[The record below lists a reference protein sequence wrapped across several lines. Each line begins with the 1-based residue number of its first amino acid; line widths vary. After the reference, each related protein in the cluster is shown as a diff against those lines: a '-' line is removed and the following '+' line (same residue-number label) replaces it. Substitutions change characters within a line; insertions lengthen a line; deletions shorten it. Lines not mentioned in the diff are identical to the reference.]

1 MLMFRNCGP
10 SSAPKPVDR
19 EWFTSPNVRS
29 GSVRTATGT
38 STASG
43 SRANRNIG
51 CHPNRGMTGMASSAA
66 IDPPIGTPDI
76 IIVATGPRHFG
87 RISSAASALAVG
99 TRPPRPMPAI
109 SRSTPNTTGP
119 VANAHSAVNTDS
131 TTAHPITARLRPIAS
146 ESRPASTA
154 PIIIPTNARLP
165 RVPAV
170 AGPIPHSRCR
180 LEITLP

>member
-1 MLMFRNCGP
+1 MRAG
-10 SSAPKPVDR
+10 R
-19 EWFTSPNVRS
+19 
-29 GSVRTATGT
+29 VRTATGT
-38 STASG
+38 STANG
-43 SRANRNIG
+43 SSANRNIG

-87 RISSAASALAVG
+87 AISSAASAFAVG

-109 SRSTPNTTGP
+109 SRSTPNATGP
-119 VANAHSAVNTDS
+119 VANAHSVVNTDN
-131 TTAHPITARLRPIAS
+131 TTAHPMTARLRPTAS

-165 RVPAV
+165 SVPAV

-180 LEITLP
+180 LGITLP